1 MQNITSIFYF
11 VFYKDILPYVDMKFD
26 LKLFVL
32 VGVLAGLCD
41 VWGAE
46 DVKNEDDGF
55 IVAELKN
62 NDELKAAVHHSRVI
76 IAVYKTEKAGDVP
89 IIHEDFKG
97 QLSSILVWNGK
108 NVEKVEVENLH
119 RQTGNLYYNIPYNGE
134 YTVYF
139 IFKDGGVESTSE
151 MFSGCNCLISADL
164 MFFNALNVI
173 DMFDMFS
180 YCSELKSVSLPIQG
194 TQIKKRCICC
204 GDAYVLWNNHE
215 VGGLKPENTVR
226 KCRKKIFSEI
236 STKKN

>member
-1 MQNITSIFYF
+1 
-11 VFYKDILPYVDMKFD
+11 MKFN

-32 VGVLAGLCD
+32 VGVFVGLCD
-41 VWGAE
+41 VWGMEENE
-46 DVKNEDDGF
+46 DDDGF
-55 IVAELKN
+55 IVDGLKN
-62 NDELKAAVHHSRVI
+62 TKEENEVKDAMKGMRVI
-76 IAVYKTEKAGDVP
+76 KAVYKKWNGDNVG
-89 IIHEDFKG
+89 IIDSSFQN
-97 QLSSILVWNGK
+97 QLSSTLVCNGK
-108 NVEKVEVENLH
+108 KVEKVEVKNL
-119 RQTGNLYYNIPYNGE
+119 QVINFNFCYVMPQDVN

-236 STKKN
+236 STGK